1 MKYDRHRHR
10 LVLKKIL
17 WRNPFHNLGYL
28 KIAFFTQTTFLRTQQ
43 NKVIKKKE
51 RDSDILKDIDQ
62 TKW

>member
-1 MKYDRHRHR
+1 MKYDRHR
-10 LVLKKIL
+10 LGLKKIL

-28 KIAFFTQTTFLRTQQ
+28 KIAFLQTTFLRTQQ

-51 RDSDILKDIDQ
+51 RDNWQYLEHNK